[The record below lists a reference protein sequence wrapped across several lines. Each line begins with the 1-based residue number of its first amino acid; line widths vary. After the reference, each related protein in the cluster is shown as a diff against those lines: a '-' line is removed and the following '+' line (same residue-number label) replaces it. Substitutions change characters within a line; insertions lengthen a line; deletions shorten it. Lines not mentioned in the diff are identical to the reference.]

1 MLLDILIL
9 ALGIAFILMSVQ
21 SFMDPD
27 RRKVSSEIM
36 RSTLLGVAG
45 LFLVYLYQTN
55 TSANKGSSGA
65 GYYSSAYPSS

>member
-1 MLLDILIL
+1 MLLDILLL
-9 ALGIAFILMSVQ
+9 ALGIALILMSVQ
-21 SFMDPD
+21 GFMDPD

-36 RSTLLGVAG
+36 RATLLGVAG

-55 TSANKGSSGA
+55 ASANKGSSA